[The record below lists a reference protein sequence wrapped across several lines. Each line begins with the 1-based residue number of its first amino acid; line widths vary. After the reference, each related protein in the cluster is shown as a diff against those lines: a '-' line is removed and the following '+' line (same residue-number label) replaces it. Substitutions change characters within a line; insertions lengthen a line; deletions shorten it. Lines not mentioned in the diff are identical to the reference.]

1 MEWLLAYLLY
11 SFVQAIL
18 ICKYDPESDHSFGW
32 TMLLW
37 FFAPMVTLV
46 ILLAAFYKSVIWLV
60 KEEEEND

>member
-18 ICKYDPESDHSFGW
+18 ICKYDPGSDHSFGW

-46 ILLAAFYKSVIWLV
+46 LLLVAFYKSVIWLV
-60 KEEEEND
+60 REEK